1 VGDAYSLFFRVTFA
15 PRCYTAS
22 EYLDWLAAAGFTEV
36 QAPPLP
42 VAPFQL
48 LATGRA
54 PS

>member
-1 VGDAYSLFFRVTFA
+1 MKIACRSRPMRY
-15 PRCYTAS
+15 
-22 EYLDWLAAAGFTEV
+22 GFTEV
-36 QAPPLP
+36 QAQPLP